1 MDARRSR
8 ESPEASVKTS
18 SEAAQGR
25 IRYWWQARPMTGLLA
40 GWLAIALVGW
50 RLWSGLNGH
59 HHA

>member
-1 MDARRSR
+1 M
-8 ESPEASVKTS
+8 KTS